1 MKSLMVF
8 CLNGFSRLLF
18 GVLSSGITANRSA
31 MVLLVY
37 GPINRRQVIS
47 VKVSL
52 FARPVLMFLQDR
64 SSAINSRIW
73 TATTVVM
80 DKF

>member
-1 MKSLMVF
+1 
-8 CLNGFSRLLF
+8 
-18 GVLSSGITANRSA
+18 
-31 MVLLVY
+31 
-37 GPINRRQVIS
+37 
-47 VKVSL
+47 
-52 FARPVLMFLQDR
+52 MFLQDR